1 MEQLNH
7 QLFLLINAT
16 PASPEWLLLVANF
29 FAVYVI
35 NIIPLILLISWLWVP
50 HRELVLK
57 AVSALVIATVVA
69 KLISA
74 AYPHARPFVDGVGY
88 QFLYHSA
95 SSSFPSNH
103 GTTAFTFAL
112 AFILWGRMTQ
122 GIVFFSMALAIA
134 WARVYLG
141 VHWPMDMAG
150 GFLVGLLGCA
160 ITQFLWLTAGK
171 IMLVKSEFIYRRL
184 FVIPIKRNWVKY

>member
-35 NIIPLILLISWLWVP
+35 NIIPAILLVSWLWIP

-57 AVSALVIATVVA
+57 TVSALVIAIVVA
-69 KLISA
+69 KLLSA
-74 AYPHARPFVDGVGY
+74 IYPHSRPFVDGVGY

-95 SSSFPSNH
+95 SSSFPSSH
-103 GTTAFTFAL
+103 GTIAFTFAL
-112 AFILWGRMTQ
+112 AFMLWGRVSQ
-122 GIVFFSMALAIA
+122 GIAFYSMALAIA

-141 VHWPMDMAG
+141 VHWPIDMVG

-160 ITQFLWLTAGK
+160 ITQLIWPMVGK
-171 IMLVKSEFIYRRL
+171 FILMNSECVYRRL
-184 FVIPIKRNWVKY
+184 FIIPIKRNWVKY